1 MFSAGTDGQARRPV
15 LPVFWNFVFRAVQ
28 FRKRRLA
35 LAFAALAVSAT
46 LATALF
52 SVYSDIER
60 KMRVQ
65 FRGFGA
71 NMVIAPADGAQTV
84 PLAAVALAERQGAL
98 AAPFIYTLGRVESEP
113 VVVAGTDF
121 RRAGPLTNYWHVD
134 GARAAAAGE
143 CLVGGNVAAHFHLK
157 LGQKLELEGAPCA
170 IRGIVSSGGP
180 EDAQAI
186 VPFATAAQLAG
197 LPGGDK
203 AAASLIQVRADGER
217 LASIQA
223 ALAKSLPSTDVRL
236 LHAVAQTEA
245 NVVLKLRATL
255 FMLTALILA
264 ITTLC
269 VSSNFSALVLE
280 RSQEIGILKAIGAAE
295 RKIAA
300 LFLSESLILGL
311 ASAAAGY
318 GLGLLVAWGIGRQ
331 IFPESAAAGVGVD
344 YGVFLPVTGVT
355 LAIAAAATLAA
366 AARIWRIRPAV
377 ILRGE

>member
-1 MFSAGTDGQARRPV
+1 M
-15 LPVFWNFVFRAVQ
+15 FWNFVLRAVQ

-71 NMVIAPADGAQTV
+71 NIVIAPAGGEQTV
-84 PLAAVALAERQGAL
+84 PLAAVALAEQQGAV
-98 AAPFIYTLGRVESEP
+98 AAPFIYTVGRILGEP

-121 RRAGPLTNYWHVD
+121 RRAGPLTSYWRVN
-134 GARAAAAGE
+134 GARAAGPGE
-143 CLVGGNVAAHFHLK
+143 CLVGSNVAAHFRLK
-157 LGQKLELEGAPCA
+157 LAQKLELEGAPCT
-170 IRGIVSSGGP
+170 IRGIVSSGGA
-180 EDAQAI
+180 EDAQVI
-186 VPFATAAQLAG
+186 LPFNIAAQLAG
-197 LPGGDK
+197 LPDGDK
-203 AAASLIQVRADGER
+203 AAASLVQVRADGER
-217 LASIQA
+217 LASVQA
-223 ALAKSLPSTDVRL
+223 ALAKQLPGADVRL
-236 LHAVAQTEA
+236 LHAVAETEA
-245 NVVLKLRATL
+245 NVVLKLRSTL
-255 FMLTALILA
+255 FLLTALILV

-269 VSSNFSALVLE
+269 VGTNFSALVLE
-280 RSQEIGILKAIGAAE
+280 RSKEIGILKAIGAAE

-318 GLGLLVAWGIGRQ
+318 GVGLLVAWWIGRQ
-331 IFPESAAAGVGVD
+331 IFPESAAAGVGVN

-355 LAIAAAATLAA
+355 LAMATAATLAA
-366 AARIWRIRPAV
+366 AARIWRIKPAV

>member
-1 MFSAGTDGQARRPV
+1 M
-15 LPVFWNFVFRAVQ
+15 FWNFVLRAVQ

-52 SVYSDIER
+52 SVYSDIQR

-71 NMVIAPADGAQTV
+71 NIIIAPAGGAQTV
-84 PLAAVALAERQGAL
+84 PLAAVALAEQQGAV
-98 AAPFIYTLGRVESEP
+98 AAPFIYTVGRVAGEP

-121 RRAGPLTNYWHVD
+121 RRAGPLTSYWRVD
-134 GARAAAAGE
+134 GARAPALGE
-143 CLVGGNVAAHFHLK
+143 CLVGTNVAAHFRLK
-157 LGQKLELEGAPCA
+157 LAQKLELEGAPSI
-170 IRGIVSSGGP
+170 IRGIVSSGGA
-180 EDAQAI
+180 EDAQVI
-186 VPFATAAQLAG
+186 LPFEIAAQLAG
-197 LPGGDK
+197 LQDL
-203 AAASLIQVRADGER
+203 ASLVQVRADGER
-217 LASIQA
+217 LASVQA
-223 ALAKSLPSTDVRL
+223 ALAKALPGADVRL
-236 LHAVAQTEA
+236 LHAVAETEA
-245 NVVLKLRATL
+245 NVVLKIRSTL
-255 FMLTALILA
+255 FLLTALILA

-300 LFLSESLILGL
+300 LFLSESLILGI
-311 ASAAAGY
+311 ASSAAGY
-318 GLGLLVAWGIGRQ
+318 GAGLLVAWWIGRQ
-331 IFPESAAAGVGVD
+331 IFPESAAAGVGVN
-344 YGVFLPVTGVT
+344 YGVFLPVTAVT
-355 LAIAAAATLAA
+355 LAMAAAATLAA

>member
-1 MFSAGTDGQARRPV
+1 MFRR
-15 LPVFWNFVFRAVQ
+15 FVWRAVQ

-71 NMVIAPADGAQTV
+71 NMVIAPAGGAQTV
-84 PLAAVALAERQGAL
+84 PLSAVALAEQQSAV
-98 AAPFIYTLGRVESEP
+98 AAPFIYTVGRVDNEP

-121 RRAGPLTNYWHVD
+121 RRAGPLTNYWRVD

-143 CLVGGNVAAHFHLK
+143 CLVGSNVAAHFRLK
-157 LGQKLELEGAPCA
+157 LGQQLALDSAPCTV
-170 IRGIVSSGGP
+170 RGVVSTGGA
-180 EDAQAI
+180 EDAQVI
-186 VPFATAAQLAG
+186 VPFDVAAQLAG
-197 LPGGDK
+197 LHD
-203 AAASLIQVRADGER
+203 AASVVQVRADGQR
-217 LASIQA
+217 LAATQA
-223 ALAKSLPSTDVRL
+223 ALAKALPGADVRL
-236 LHAVAQTEA
+236 LHAVAETEA
-245 NVVLKLRATL
+245 NVVLKVRSTL
-255 FMLTALILA
+255 FLLTALILA

-269 VSSNFSALVLE
+269 VTSNFSALVLE

-295 RKIAA
+295 KKIAA

-318 GLGLLVAWGIGRQ
+318 GLGLAVAWWIGRQ
-331 IFPESAAAGVGVD
+331 IFPESAAAGVGVN
-344 YGVFLPVTGVT
+344 YGVFVPVAAVT
-355 LAIAAAATLAA
+355 LAMAAAATLAA
-366 AARIWRIRPAV
+366 MSRIWRIRPAV

>member
-1 MFSAGTDGQARRPV
+1 M
-15 LPVFWNFVFRAVQ
+15 FWNFVLRAVQ

-71 NMVIAPADGAQTV
+71 NIIIAPAGGAQTV
-84 PLAAVALAERQGAL
+84 PLTAVGLAEKQGAV
-98 AAPFIYTLGRVESEP
+98 AAPFIYTVGRVASEP
-113 VVVAGTDF
+113 VVVAGVDF
-121 RRAGPLTNYWHVD
+121 DRAAPLTNYWRVD
-134 GARAAAAGE
+134 GARTAGPGE
-143 CLVGGNVAAHFHLK
+143 CLVGANVAAHFRLK
-157 LGQKLELEGAPCA
+157 PGQALELESAPCT
-170 IRGIVSSGGP
+170 IRGIVSSGGA
-180 EDAQAI
+180 EDAQVI
-186 VPFATAAQLAG
+186 LGFAVASQLAG
-197 LPGGDK
+197 LHDV
-203 AAASLIQVRADGER
+203 ASLVQVRADGER
-217 LASIQA
+217 LVAIQA
-223 ALAKSLPSTDVRL
+223 ALASQLPGADVRT
-236 LHAVAQTEA
+236 LHAVAETEA
-245 NVVLKLRATL
+245 NVVLKLRSTL

-280 RSQEIGILKAIGAAE
+280 RSKEIGILKAIGAAE

-311 ASAAAGY
+311 VSTIAGY
-318 GLGLLVAWGIGRQ
+318 AVGLLVAWWIGHQ
-331 IFPESAAAGVGVD
+331 IFPESAAAGVGVN
-344 YGVFLPVTGVT
+344 YGVFLPVTLVT
-355 LAIAAAATLAA
+355 LAMATAATLAA

>member
-1 MFSAGTDGQARRPV
+1 MM
-15 LPVFWNFVFRAVQ
+15 FWNFVLRAVQ

-71 NMVIAPADGAQTV
+71 NMVIAPAGGAQTV
-84 PLAAVALAERQGAL
+84 PLTAVALAEQQGAV
-98 AAPFIYTLGRVESEP
+98 AAPFIYTVGRVEGEP
-113 VVVAGTDF
+113 VVAAGTDF
-121 RRAGPLTNYWHVD
+121 RRAGPLTNYWRVD
-134 GARAAAAGE
+134 GTRAAGPGE
-143 CLVGGNVAAHFHLK
+143 CLAGTSVAAHFRLK
-157 LGQKLELEGAPCA
+157 LGQKLELEGAPCI
-170 IRGIVSSGGP
+170 IRGVVSSGGA
-180 EDAQAI
+180 EDAQVI
-186 VPFATAAQLAG
+186 LPFDVAARLAG
-197 LPGGDK
+197 VQD
-203 AAASLIQVRADGER
+203 AASMVQVRADGER
-217 LASIQA
+217 LESIQA
-223 ALAKSLPSTDVRL
+223 VLARALPGSEVRL
-236 LHAVAQTEA
+236 LHAVAETEA
-245 NVVLKLRATL
+245 NVVLKIRSTL
-255 FMLTALILA
+255 FLLTALILA

-269 VSSNFSALVLE
+269 VTTNFSALVLE

-300 LFLSESLILGL
+300 LFLSESLILGV
-311 ASAAAGY
+311 ASTAAGY
-318 GLGLLVAWGIGRQ
+318 GVGLLVAWEIGRQ

-355 LAIAAAATLAA
+355 LAIATGATLAA
-366 AARIWRIRPAV
+366 AARIWRIKPAV

>member
-1 MFSAGTDGQARRPV
+1 MFWKFV
-15 LPVFWNFVFRAVQ
+15 LRAVQ

-71 NMVIAPADGAQTV
+71 NIVIAPSGGAQTV
-84 PLAAVALAERQGAL
+84 PLAAVALAEKQGAV
-98 AAPFIYTLGRVESEP
+98 AAPFIYTVGRVESEP

-121 RRAGPLTNYWHVD
+121 RRAGPVTNYWRVD
-134 GARAAAAGE
+134 GARAPALGE
-143 CLVGGNVAAHFHLK
+143 CLVGNNVAAHFRLK
-157 LGQKLELEGAPCA
+157 LAQKLELEGAPCV
-170 IRGIVSSGGP
+170 IRGIVSSGGA
-180 EDAQAI
+180 EDSQVI
-186 VPFATAAQLAG
+186 VPFDIAAQLAG
-197 LPGGDK
+197 LQDV
-203 AAASLIQVRADGER
+203 ASLVQVRADGER
-217 LASIQA
+217 LTAIQA
-223 ALAKSLPSTDVRL
+223 ALASQLPEADVRL
-236 LHAVAQTEA
+236 LHAVAETEA
-245 NVVLKLRATL
+245 NVVLKIRSTL
-255 FMLTALILA
+255 FLLTVLILA

-280 RSQEIGILKAIGAAE
+280 RSKEIGILKAIGAAE
-295 RKIAA
+295 KKIAA
-300 LFLSESLILGL
+300 LFLSESLILGI
-311 ASAAAGY
+311 ASSVAGY
-318 GLGLLVAWGIGRQ
+318 VAGLLVAWWIGRQ
-331 IFPESAAAGVGVD
+331 IFPESAAAGVGVN

-355 LAIAAAATLAA
+355 LAMAAVATLAA